1 MAKYDITESLRRVLE
16 NNGIPEC
23 CYSIG
28 KYRIGATCI
37 EKIETGWTVYYA
49 GRSEKFNKK
58 EYERSIDAARELI
71 SRITVSK
78 ELEAELQDDF
88 NNDVI
93 FAVIDLG
100 LI

>member
-28 KYRIGATCI
+28 KYKMGATCI
-37 EKIETGWTVYYA
+37 EKTETEWIVYYA
-49 GRSEKFNKK
+49 GRVGEFNKK
-58 EYERSIDAARELI
+58 EYKRSIDAARELI
-71 SRITVSK
+71 SRVTIAK
-78 ELEAELQDDF
+78 EDEAKLQDDF